1 MKYDLAKFPKFA
13 AWLKEGMERE
23 GCKEAVKMRG

>member
-13 AWLKEGMERE
+13 AWLKASIERP
-23 GCKEAVKMRG
+23 GCQQAVKLRG